1 MKVCTFTADGQLQL
15 GIVKEDAVISISAA
29 DPGLA
34 TDMVDLI
41 ARWAELESVVQQID
55 GPSFA
60 LSSVRLLPPIL
71 RPGKILALGL
81 NYADHVAESGMAL
94 PDRQTWFC
102 KQATSVNG
110 PFEPIV
116 LPKVSSA
123 LDYEIELVVVIG
135 KGGRHIT
142 PEKARECI
150 FGYCVGNDV
159 SVRDYQLA
167 TSQWM
172 LGKSFDTHA
181 PFGPWITTSDE
192 VPDPH
197 ALEIRCS
204 VNGEERQRSNTKNFI
219 FRVWDQ
225 VAHLSQVMTL
235 EPGDL
240 LFTGT
245 PGGVGWAMTPPRLL
259 KAGDTVKCMIEKLG
273 SIENS
278 VIQEK

>member
-1 MKVCTFTADGQLQL
+1 
-15 GIVKEDAVISISAA
+15 
-29 DPGLA
+29 
-34 TDMVDLI
+34 
-41 ARWAELESVVQQID
+41 
-55 GPSFA
+55 
-60 LSSVRLLPPIL
+60 
-71 RPGKILALGL
+71 
-81 NYADHVAESGMAL
+81 MAY
-94 PDRQTWFC
+94 PDKQTWFC

-110 PFEPIV
+110 PLDPIL

-123 LDYEIELVVVIG
+123 LDYEVELVVVIG
-135 KGGRHIT
+135 KRGRHIT
-142 PEKARECI
+142 PERAREYI

-197 ALEIRCS
+197 ALEIGCS
-204 VNGEERQRSNTKNFI
+204 VNGEERQHSNTKNLI
-219 FRVWDQ
+219 FGVWDQ

-245 PGGVGWAMTPPRLL
+245 SGGVGWAMTPPRLL
-259 KAGDTVKCMIEKLG
+259 KVGDTVKCTIEKLG